1 MAKRITEK
9 PQTVIVPREPDRIYI
24 YVRSWLLL
32 NPVPY
37 KWKLNRVMLDKIKNL
52 PKSEQANQ

>member
-24 YVRSWLLL
+24 YVRNWLLL

-52 PKSEQANQ
+52 PKSEQA